1 MCSVGP
7 KGKHGVR
14 NMARA
19 HLCLHGPLLLHTRPE
34 SNRGTCGRWAPRSKR
49 MLPQPA
55 AGHSR
60 IAAGKIRLAR
70 RPTASAVNAPPSAAG
85 RLAPRGSTAAA
96 AAAPSNATK
105 TAARRPSSR
114 LPDRPKRPE
123 QAPADDRSHR
133 RIDAGTSRVRAPRR
147 HGLASRPGKMSNYHL
162 KILYIPRDS
171 SLQ

>member
-1 MCSVGP
+1 
-7 KGKHGVR
+7 
-14 NMARA
+14 
-19 HLCLHGPLLLHTRPE
+19 
-34 SNRGTCGRWAPRSKR
+34 

-60 IAAGKIRLAR
+60 IAAGEIRLAR

-123 QAPADDRSHR
+123 QAPAGDRSHR
-133 RIDAGTSRVRAPRR
+133 RIDAATSRVRAPRAAVAWPGCAPPAKSQTTTLIGTPQLCR
-147 HGLASRPGKMSNYHL
+147 RGRPQCHSRNTHPSSFAAPPCNPEHA
-162 KILYIPRDS
+162 RDARTVHRS
-171 SLQ
+171 TSD